1 MDQVLARGG
10 GERIGE
16 RGLFPLRDA
25 LAQHRRALVQR
36 GRAGRRRHQVIGPR
50 EHERPRAD

>member
-1 MDQVLARGG
+1 MDQVLARGS

-25 LAQHRRALVQR
+25 LAQRRRALVQR
-36 GRAGRRRHQVIGPR
+36 AGEPVGDVIR
-50 EHERPRAD
+50 Q